1 MKEEA
6 FEIIQGRQVKN
17 PPEVLKLQKRYEDL
31 EAQISRKA
39 QDPAIKIDTQLI
51 QNLLDIIG
59 PAVKEAQHKAE
70 EQSEKR
76 EADKRQKFALQ
87 VLELLNQSDRNT
99 DTIQKILH
107 LIKEFTQFD
116 AVAIRL
122 KEEDD
127 FPFYAS
133 LGFSE
138 EFINQ
143 ERYLCVRDD
152 KGTVLRN
159 PNGLPYLEG
168 LCGRVLSQVTDS
180 ELPFY
185 SDKGSFWINSAA
197 EMFLSVIEECRSD
210 SGRGSCLKEGYES
223 LALIP
228 LMSNGVVYG
237 LLHLCDRRKGVFTSS
252 IIRFFEGIGASVG
265 VALARKKNEDMLR
278 RSEEKYRVLAEN
290 AKDGIYILAPQGFDY
305 VNPALEKIF
314 GYPANEILGKNMD
327 TLALIHP
334 DDVEKVKKERMIRGG
349 KKDKTSRF
357 SFRIIGKDG
366 RVRHAEVNTVALP
379 GDRTRVLG
387 ILRDVTDWSIVE
399 NELKENILQMENMVW
414 GTVQALAQTTETR
427 DPYTSGHQ
435 NRVARLALAIAEQL
449 GLEEKTIDG
458 IRMAGLV
465 HDIGKIQVPA
475 EILGKPG
482 KLTEMEFNLI
492 KVHPQVGYDI
502 LKTIEFPFPVA
513 RTVLQHHERMDGSGY
528 PFGLKGDQI
537 LLEARILAV
546 SDVVEAMASYRPYR
560 PALGLEKALEEIQRN
575 KETFYDADV
584 VNACLRVFQ
593 TRSTFWGQP
602 LALNFTPAGDLVTEE
617 RTWGT
622 SRTTSTEK
630 KRTMTEQKR
639 KV

>member
-1 MKEEA
+1 MKDEA
-6 FEIIQGRQVKN
+6 FEIIQQRQVKN
-17 PPEVLKLQKRYEDL
+17 PPEVIELQKRCKDL
-31 EAQISRKA
+31 RAQISKKA
-39 QDPAIKIDTQLI
+39 QDPAIKIDTMLI
-51 QNLLDIIG
+51 QDLLDIIG

-70 EQSEKR
+70 EQSERR
-76 EADKRQKFALQ
+76 EAEKRQIFALQ
-87 VLELLNQSDRNT
+87 VLELLNQSDRNA
-99 DTIQKILH
+99 DMIQIILK

-143 ERYLCVRDD
+143 ERYLCARDD
-152 KGTVLRN
+152 RGSVIRDAKGV
-159 PNGLPYLEG
+159 PCLEG
-168 LCGRVLSQVTDS
+168 QCGRVLSQETDS

-185 SDKGSFWINSAA
+185 SEKGSFWINSAA
-197 EMFLSVIEECRSD
+197 EMFLSVVEECRKD
-210 SGRGSCLKEGYES
+210 SSRGSCLKEGYES

-228 LMSNGVVYG
+228 LKSSGDVYG

-252 IIRFFEGIGASVG
+252 IIRFFEGIGASIG
-265 VALARKKNEDMLR
+265 VALARKKDEDMLR
-278 RSEEKYRVLAEN
+278 RSEEKYRILAEN
-290 AKDGIYILAPQGFDY
+290 AKDGIYILASQGFEY

-314 GYPANEILGKNMD
+314 GYSANDILGKNMD
-327 TLALIHP
+327 NMALIHP
-334 DDVEKVKKERMIRGG
+334 EDVEKVKKERIARNSN
-349 KKDKTSRF
+349 KDKTSRF
-357 SFRIIGKDG
+357 SFRIISQDG
-366 RVRHAEVNTVALP
+366 RVRHTEVNTVALP
-379 GDRTRVLG
+379 GDRTKVLG
-387 ILRDVTDWSIVE
+387 ILRDVSDWINVE
-399 NELKENILQMENMVW
+399 NALKENILQMENMVW
-414 GTVQALAQTTETR
+414 GTVQALAQATETR

-449 GLEEKTIDG
+449 GLEEKKIDG
-458 IRMAGLV
+458 IRMSGLV

-482 KLTEMEFNLI
+482 KLTETEFNLI

-528 PFGLKGDQI
+528 PFGLKGEQI

-560 PALGLEKALEEIQRN
+560 PALGIEKALEEILGN
-575 KETFYDADV
+575 KGTLYDADV
-584 VNACLRVFQ
+584 VKACIRVFQ

-602 LALNFTPAGDLVTEE
+602 LALNFKPDGDI
-617 RTWGT
+617 
-622 SRTTSTEK
+622 K
-630 KRTMTEQKR
+630 K
-639 KV
+639 